1 MNIKEAKEEIINT
14 VKAYSLLDE
23 NGNVLIARNRQRPI
37 LIMGAPG
44 LGKTA
49 IMEQIADEMGIGLV
63 TYNMTH
69 HTRQSALGLPV
80 VSEKTYGDKN
90 VKVTEYTMS
99 EIIASIYDEMEEK
112 NIDRGILFLDEI
124 NCVSETMS
132 PIVLQLLQNKMFGR
146 ISVPDGWVIVCAGNP
161 EEYNKA
167 VKEFDMVTLD
177 RVRQIW
183 VQPDYKIWR
192 EYAVNNGI
200 DGSVNSYLNI
210 KSENFYKAELNID
223 GMSFVTARGWEDLS
237 DCIKA
242 YTKLGIEV
250 TEETVKE
257 YITDDQ
263 IATDFCNFYLLY
275 KRYEKIFDIEKMLS
289 GEYVKDDYTNI
300 PFDGKVSL
308 IGIIIS
314 YLNKDFKESEKM
326 TKVQDGL
333 FKFINE
339 AAEGV
344 AVADMNPEDYFER
357 IAYSIFKEWYS
368 KSVNIEELK
377 TEFFER
383 NEEVESFN
391 DELKDKLDKF
401 YGFIEDVYGKAEEIT
416 LFTTELAAGRSGMYF
431 ITEHNY
437 EKFFEYNRKLLNSD
451 FNEELDI
458 MSALTEE

>member
-1 MNIKEAKEEIINT
+1 
-14 VKAYSLLDE
+14 
-23 NGNVLIARNRQRPI
+23 
-37 LIMGAPG
+37 
-44 LGKTA
+44 
-49 IMEQIADEMGIGLV
+49 
-63 TYNMTH
+63 
-69 HTRQSALGLPV
+69 
-80 VSEKTYGDKN
+80 
-90 VKVTEYTMS
+90 
-99 EIIASIYDEMEEK
+99 
-112 NIDRGILFLDEI
+112 
-124 NCVSETMS
+124 
-132 PIVLQLLQNKMFGR
+132 
-146 ISVPDGWVIVCAGNP
+146 
-161 EEYNKA
+161 
-167 VKEFDMVTLD
+167 
-177 RVRQIW
+177 
-183 VQPDYKIWR
+183 
-192 EYAVNNGI
+192 
-200 DGSVNSYLNI
+200 
-210 KSENFYKAELNID
+210 
-223 GMSFVTARGWEDLS
+223 MSFVTARGWEDLS

-250 TEETVKE
+250 TEEIVKE

-263 IATDFCNFYLLY
+263 IAADFCNFYLLY

-357 IAYSIFKEWYS
+357 IAYSIFREWYS

-377 TEFFER
+377 AEFFER

-391 DELKDKLDKF
+391 DGLKDKLDKF

-416 LFTTELAAGRSGMYF
+416 LFTTELAAGRFGMYF

-451 FNEELDI
+451 FNEEFDI